1 MKSSGAGQ
9 TRVKIP
15 ASCPAFWA
23 MGLSLLLVLPLSLLA
38 TEAGAAKIIFEPN
51 ELSTTVA
58 PGEVATIPVAVS
70 LTETTAANSYAS
82 FSLSLVEGSIDPTWM
97 KGRIP
102 VSLNST
108 SKTRQ
113 VLFQINVPAEA
124 QGGQYMSVFRTEGL
138 RSSEQVAT
146 ADLVINV
153 AVSEPFACNQ
163 VPLFSDISSTEDTIN
178 VRKHRKVAI
187 DLSGVVSVQEGC
199 NITNAWYQL
208 TDEYGELDTTEP
220 LEIND
225 DGTFSV
231 AIPMV
236 ASRKGKDKDGR
247 LYTVKFMAENEI
259 GVGESPETS
268 VVVLHDKRKKG
279 HHDGKKMGH
288 DSKRKSHDGKKAES
302 RKQKNSDV

>member
-1 MKSSGAGQ
+1 MKTSGVGQ
-9 TRVKIP
+9 TRVKTP
-15 ASCPAFWA
+15 AIWTMSLC
-23 MGLSLLLVLPLSLLA
+23 LLLVLPLFLLA
-38 TEAGAAKIIFEPN
+38 TTEAGAAKIIFEPN

-146 ADLVINV
+146 VDLVINV

-163 VPLFSDISSTEDTIN
+163 VPSFSDISSTEDIIN
-178 VRKHRKVAI
+178 VGRFYEISA
-187 DLSGVVSVQEGC
+187 G
-199 NITNAWYQL
+199 
-208 TDEYGELDTTEP
+208 GEIIFT
-220 LEIND
+220 
-225 DGTFSV
+225 
-231 AIPMV
+231 
-236 ASRKGKDKDGR
+236 
-247 LYTVKFMAENEI
+247 
-259 GVGESPETS
+259 
-268 VVVLHDKRKKG
+268 
-279 HHDGKKMGH
+279 
-288 DSKRKSHDGKKAES
+288 
-302 RKQKNSDV
+302 